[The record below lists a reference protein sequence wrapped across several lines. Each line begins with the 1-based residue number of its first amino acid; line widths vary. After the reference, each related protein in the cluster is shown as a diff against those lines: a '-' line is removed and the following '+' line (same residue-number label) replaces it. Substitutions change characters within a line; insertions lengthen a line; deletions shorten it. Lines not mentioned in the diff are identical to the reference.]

1 MRDGNHAEQPYMPYG
16 ELEGLSEMFGIKSI
30 LVAVARSGV
39 SGSSSLVHPVENTTI
54 QGGPSTSLW
63 NPPPRSSGY
72 SSSTQLP
79 HYQPQAPTPSHD
91 PFPHQ
96 PPGGNFYMVP
106 DAYSHHPSS
115 SSLSG
120 QTVPGVDCSFYNQT
134 LGSGRGPYKRKSPGF
149 TLPYDRGTTIRY
161 YDVGSSSNQ
170 YLPAERL
177 QEKRS
182 TESHHMPWE
191 YPPGYRVNSL
201 SIGGEGMLRN
211 VRSRAGIHMEPNL
224 ARTRLPSNYLYCSF
238 SGRSSDQSNLVD
250 LGGQGSNAPRRE
262 WDPSLV
268 AGHGVNCDAESGG
281 YSNNAISNG
290 NVVPQIADNN
300 LNQPVRGVRSGY
312 CQTSVP
318 SFGASSSNFHSGQV
332 AASDEGLQMS
342 AESYLSRHPRVFST
356 TRLRNGER
364 NGRTAILRDR
374 YRSFTEEASLR
385 DRLTSEGL
393 MVVDHP
399 TFYESRTLF
408 DHHRDMRLDVDNM
421 SYEELLVLGER
432 IGSVSTGLSDGL
444 ISKCLTESIYCSS
457 DQSQDDGKCVIC
469 LEEYKNMDDV
479 GTLKCGHDFHVGCIR
494 KWLSMKNLCP
504 ICKASAIDDGVK
516 EKSSA

>member
-1 MRDGNHAEQPYMPYG
+1 MGHRHMFNTPLIHETDADEGWNHAEQPYLPM
-16 ELEGLSEMFGIKSI
+16 
-30 LVAVARSGV
+30 ARSGV

-72 SSSTQLP
+72 SSSTLNAQLP

-96 PPGGNFYMVP
+96 PPGGNFHMVP

-134 LGSGRGPYKRKSPGF
+134 MGSGRGPYKRKSPGI
-149 TLPYDRGTTIRY
+149 TLPYDRGITCRY
-161 YDVGSSSNQ
+161 YDAGSSSNQ
-170 YLPAERL
+170 YLPADGL

-238 SGRSSDQSNLVD
+238 SSRSTDQSNLVD
-250 LGGQGSNAPRRE
+250 FRGQGSNPPRRE

-268 AGHGVNCDAESGG
+268 AGHVVNCDTESGV

-290 NVVPQIADNN
+290 NPVPQNANN
-300 LNQPVRGVRSGY
+300 HQSVRGVRSGY

-318 SFGASSSNFHSGQV
+318 SFGSSSSNFHTGQV
-332 AASDEGLQMS
+332 GASDEGLQMT

-364 NGRTAILRDR
+364 IGRTAILRDR
-374 YRSFTEEASLR
+374 YRSITEQASLR

-393 MVVDHP
+393 MVADRP

-408 DHHRDMRLDVDNM
+408 DHHREMRLDVDNM

-479 GTLKCGHDFHVGCIR
+479 GTLKCRHDFHVGCIR

-504 ICKASAIDDGVK
+504 ICKASAMDDGVK

>member
-1 MRDGNHAEQPYMPYG
+1 MESTSTSSFSLGSVIHWLFILVVNSVEFSAGCDFLYSSSFESYLVSGTIGSSSLFPADSTVGSRLLSKLVATGQPAMGHRHMFNTPLIHETDADEGWNHAEQPYMP
-16 ELEGLSEMFGIKSI
+16 M
-30 LVAVARSGV
+30 ARSGV

-72 SSSTQLP
+72 SSSTLNVQLP
-79 HYQPQAPTPSHD
+79 HYQPQVPTPSHD

-115 SSLSG
+115 TSLSG
-120 QTVPGVDCSFYNQT
+120 QTVPGVDFYNQT
-134 LGSGRGPYKRKSPGF
+134 MGSGRGPYKRKSPGSM
-149 TLPYDRGTTIRY
+149 PYDRGTPSRY

-170 YLPAERL
+170 YLPADGL

-182 TESHHMPWE
+182 TESHHIPWE

-211 VRSRAGIHMEPNL
+211 VRSRTGIHMEPNL

-238 SGRSSDQSNLVD
+238 SSRSSDLSNLVD
-250 LGGQGSNAPRRE
+250 FRGQGSNPPRRE
-262 WDPSLV
+262 WDSSLV
-268 AGHGVNCDAESGG
+268 AGHVVNCDTESGG

-290 NVVPQIADNN
+290 NPAPQNANN
-300 LNQPVRGVRSGY
+300 HQSVRGVRSGY

-318 SFGASSSNFHSGQV
+318 SFGSSSSNFHSGQV
-332 AASDEGLQMS
+332 GASDEGLQMS

-364 NGRTAILRDR
+364 IGRAGILRDR

-393 MVVDHP
+393 MVGDHP

-408 DHHRDMRLDVDNM
+408 DLHREMRLDVDNM
-421 SYEELLVLGER
+421 SYE
-432 IGSVSTGLSDGL
+432 
-444 ISKCLTESIYCSS
+444 
-457 DQSQDDGKCVIC
+457 GK
-469 LEEYKNMDDV
+469 YKNMDDV
-479 GTLKCGHDFHVGCIR
+479 GSEM
-494 KWLSMKNLCP
+494 WP
-504 ICKASAIDDGVK
+504 
-516 EKSSA
+516 

>member
-1 MRDGNHAEQPYMPYG
+1 MPSLSSLFPADSTVGSRLLSKLVVTGQPAMGHRHMFNTPLIHETDADEGWNHAEQPYMPMGQSVNNRDYG
-16 ELEGLSEMFGIKSI
+16 SIKLTLQLCSQGLVFLEAVLLFI
-30 LVAVARSGV
+30 LWR
-39 SGSSSLVHPVENTTI
+39 I
-54 QGGPSTSLW
+54 RPSKVD
-63 NPPPRSSGY
+63 P
-72 SSSTQLP
+72 QLP
-79 HYQPQAPTPSHD
+79 CGTLLLGRVDTLHPLLMCNCHIIKPQVPTPSHD

-120 QTVPGVDCSFYNQT
+120 QTVPGVDFYNQT
-134 LGSGRGPYKRKSPGF
+134 MGSGRGPYKRKSPGS
-149 TLPYDRGTTIRY
+149 TLPYDRGTTSRY

-170 YLPAERL
+170 YLPADGL

-182 TESHHMPWE
+182 TESHHIPWE
-191 YPPGYRVNSL
+191 YPLVTELIASL
-201 SIGGEGMLRN
+201 
-211 VRSRAGIHMEPNL
+211 
-224 ARTRLPSNYLYCSF
+224 
-238 SGRSSDQSNLVD
+238 LVVK
-250 LGGQGSNAPRRE
+250 GSNPPRRE
-262 WDPSLV
+262 WDSSLV
-268 AGHGVNCDAESGG
+268 AGHVVNCDTEWG

-290 NVVPQIADNN
+290 NPVPQNANN
-300 LNQPVRGVRSGY
+300 HQSVRGVRSGY

-318 SFGASSSNFHSGQV
+318 SFGSSSSNFHSGQV
-332 AASDEGLQMS
+332 GASDEGLQMY

-364 NGRTAILRDR
+364 IGRAGILRDR

-393 MVVDHP
+393 MVADHP

-408 DHHRDMRLDVDNM
+408 DLHREMRLDVDNM

-504 ICKASAIDDGVK
+504 ICKATAMDDGVK